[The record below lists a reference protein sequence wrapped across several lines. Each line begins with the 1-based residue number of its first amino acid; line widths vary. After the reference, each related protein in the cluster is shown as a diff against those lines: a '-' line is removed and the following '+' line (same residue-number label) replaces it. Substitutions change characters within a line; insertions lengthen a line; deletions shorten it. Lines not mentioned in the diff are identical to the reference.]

1 MTCGGRER
9 DREKEE
15 GRVEGGEGEREGE
28 REGGGE
34 RGEKGKREGGKEK
47 GRYKRDDVI
56 TVHTHTQCQ
65 SSHLPHLVQPV
76 DVQVVSLY
84 WFGNPGYDLL
94 CQVFQELFSHA
105 SYGSYSLL
113 TEVGDL
119 SRGEAHYTTDCDF
132 RLASRFLS
140 KVHVYQIT
148 GCQGN
153 SLHLQRISHSTHT
166 IGTEESVLVREV
178 S

>member
-28 REGGGE
+28 REWGRE
-34 RGEKGKREGGKEK
+34 RGREGKRKVGTREMMSSQ
-47 GRYKRDDVI
+47 Y
-56 TVHTHTQCQ
+56 THTQCQ

-105 SYGSYSLL
+105 SDSYSSYSLL
-113 TEVGDL
+113 TEVGNL

-148 GCQGN
+148 GCQSN
-153 SLHLQRISHSTHT
+153 SLHLQRTSHSTHT